1 LGLVGAGLFGS
12 NVVLGASIS
21 YYGGLL
27 KTSNMLAS
35 LVVVTALGVLMTQIL
50 SIIEGHFDSWRTG
63 LGK

>member
-1 LGLVGAGLFGS
+1 MGLVGAGLFGS
-12 NVVLGASIS
+12 NVGLGASIS

>member
-1 LGLVGAGLFGS
+1 MGLVGAGLFGS

-63 LGK
+63 PGK